1 MRLLW
6 YGTVNIQLLDL
17 TVVVF
22 LREHQTE
29 TEEKELFL
37 LSAVCTCLYEYVFK
51 REKNKLK
58 RTEGSKKTTEYY

>member
-37 LSAVCTCLYEYVFK
+37 LSAVCTCLYEYVF
-51 REKNKLK
+51 N
-58 RTEGSKKTTEYY
+58 EGKKIS